1 MAIDYNKI
9 KTIHKDSVRI
19 ITNAGVVPDNSSFLY
34 EDNNRPVKQGTSY
47 HIHYTSDFKEYYMTG
62 KKHFY
67 ASRIIKPTFFTGH
80 SDYTKYTK
88 LAGSSYQPLS
98 AEIIKGVPK
107 KSDYGAGVFTRYF
120 AKNINDEE
128 KPLYEVNS
136 SFSSPLYEV
145 QQVTWTLQGSRL
157 NIKRSNRAEIERLEG
172 ITGFENIRNLLPNPL
187 EYYTDPVVSSEQR
200 LRESLGINTIF
211 PDADGNIVI
220 PEAGAAP
227 IIVPLDEGP
236 GELKMRKGSKRGIG
250 RMKINKKGIKN
261 RSGGGGSY

>member
-47 HIHYTSDFKEYYMTG
+47 HIHYTSDFKEHYMTG

-98 AEIIKGVPK
+98 AEIVKGVPK

-128 KPLYEVNS
+128 TQTYDKSLIEYRCDGQTVVYGSTVDKDSGQLVERYWDRTIAPAPAPKN
-136 SFSSPLYEV
+136 
-145 QQVTWTLQGSRL
+145 LQ
-157 NIKRSNRAEIERLEG
+157 EIG
-172 ITGFENIRNLLPNPL
+172 YQLL
-187 EYYTDPVVSSEQR
+187 
-200 LRESLGINTIF
+200 
-211 PDADGNIVI
+211 
-220 PEAGAAP
+220 
-227 IIVPLDEGP
+227 IIDV
-236 GELKMRKGSKRGIG
+236 
-250 RMKINKKGIKN
+250 
-261 RSGGGGSY
+261 